1 MLAILFVS
9 DALLLLRLTNGY
21 ESSDVYVTF
30 NESVAIIRLPPRNKY
45 TLPVL
50 QLISARTTW
59 VLRLRDVF
67 SDRGPSLRDGS
78 TK

>member
-30 NESVAIIRLPPRNKY
+30 NESVAIIRLLSRNKC
-45 TLPVL
+45 TLPAL

-59 VLRLRDVF
+59 VLRLHDVF
-67 SDRGPSLRDGS
+67 SDRGPSLRDRS